1 VIREIEDTGKAD
13 GIYTVADLFW
23 NVWNAHEGYV
33 LPGEEH
39 TDKCFTF
46 DVCSRR
52 FPHIVRHGDEEAQEG
67 ERIVLHSVRDLNTL
81 VLLPRLSAPHDTARH
96 ESHDTRAHMC
106 SVHAQEEL
114 DPKPFAV
121 KYGWDVVNRTPLS
134 DVLAQLGDGEALPSL
149 GVRPNRVCVV

>member
-1 VIREIEDTGKAD
+1 MKEIEDTGKAD

-33 LPGEEH
+33 LPGEED

-52 FPHIVRHGDEEAQEG
+52 FPHIVRHGDDEGQEG
-67 ERIVLHSVRDLNTL
+67 ERIVLRSVRELSTL
-81 VLLPRLSAPHDTARH
+81 VLFPRLLVRYYA
-96 ESHDTRAHMC
+96 RAHVC
-106 SVHAQEEL
+106 SIHAQEEL

-121 KYGWDVVNRTPLS
+121 KYGWDVVNHTPLP
-134 DVLAQLGDGEALPSL
+134 DVLAHLGDGKIALPSL
-149 GVRPNRVCVV
+149 CVRHRVSLG